1 MLFEILVSVFLSLIP
16 IEEGADL
23 LESARTI
30 EPLVAQ
36 LAAFHTHTHTR
47 TSSAEVSQAAKGAL
61 PVSFLSS
68 ARWNGIVVDVVSVCG
83 GLVVIREG
91 HRHPIIARGER
102 RRRMLVPEDGQ
113 RVDGRQW
120 EFIGKQGLGMDGGGR

>member
-1 MLFEILVSVFLSLIP
+1 MLFEVLVSVFLSLIP
-16 IEEGADL
+16 IEGADL

-36 LAAFHTHTHTR
+36 LAAFHAHTH
-47 TSSAEVSQAAKGAL
+47 TSSAEVSQVAKGAL

-68 ARWNGIVVDVVSVCG
+68 ARWNGVVVDVVGVCG

-91 HRHPIIARGER
+91 HRHPIVVRWGR
-102 RRRMLVPEDGQ
+102 QRRMLVPEDGQ
-113 RVDGRQW
+113 MVDGRRW